1 MFGWSNKR
9 IHCHCFW
16 VIFINLEI
24 EIGVNLQILRGQ
36 FVISELFWGKFEIF
50 EKFEDQNVKFEK
62 NIRIKKLQFF
72 SFLMLF
78 EIL

>member
-1 MFGWSNKR
+1 MKKLGIK
-9 IHCHCFW
+9 
-16 VIFINLEI
+16 
-24 EIGVNLQILRGQ
+24 LQ
-36 FVISELFWGKFEIF
+36 FSEMFWGKFEIF